1 MHERIGYL
9 KKKQEKEYQQMIMK
23 AAQKFGKL
31 QFEVTKLA
39 AEFIDLDEAN
49 FESSMKEA
57 M

>member
-9 KKKQEKEYQQMIMK
+9 KNKQEKEYQQMIMK